1 MTGFPQVIKIQ
12 EIKSTLLIFL
22 LLLNF
27 FACLDFVKLSN
38 IQTWIAYSRQI
49 VVYSTHIC
57 THSVLKSGE
66 KMKVGDVTLIPS
78 KAKTRIFI

>member
-38 IQTWIAYSRQI
+38 IQTWIAYTADSLPIQ
-49 VVYSTHIC
+49 YP
-57 THSVLKSGE
+57 HSVRKSEG
-66 KMKVGDVTLIPS
+66 KNCNLVRFKSILRLVATLS
-78 KAKTRIFI
+78 